1 MTSQSDLEAKFIGF
15 PITPCSIW
23 IVNPHD
29 IHHLAPVGSMGESLV
44 PGDNTLQQ
52 VYDGYEEVVESQ
64 IAALRQV
71 ADTKLPA
78 VALPDL
84 DWIVVEKLPRIDHQ
98 ELDRQGIRQW
108 LKGYLLCSLCV
119 HSGILGV

>member
-23 IVNPHD
+23 IANPHD
-29 IHHLAPVGSMGESLV
+29 IHHLAPAIRADTAAGIRW
-44 PGDNTLQQ
+44 
-52 VYDGYEEVVESQ
+52 YEEVVESH

-71 ADTKLPA
+71 AESKLPA

-84 DWIVVEKLPRIDHQ
+84 DWIV